1 MSHNKTKAAAADAAR
16 MGIQQQQQQQ
26 VAINPIALPKKID
39 DYSAIADFLAGC
51 RSPFYCQRLRTS
63 LNTIKIRSFSI
74 MS

>member
-16 MGIQQQQQQQ
+16 MGIQRQQQQ

-51 RSPFYCQRLRTS
+51 KSPFTA
-63 LNTIKIRSFSI
+63 KG
-74 MS
+74 